1 MEKRIV
7 QTVIILILATF
18 SLNAQQAY
26 YYYQGRKINLTTD
39 NTCLNIIADNELL
52 KSLDASSISQNFE
65 IERNFDLKNQQMLR
79 LKFKTVVNEQEYL
92 NTVNTLKEN
101 LRLKY
106 VFPYFKRRDAE
117 PIGTSDIF
125 YVKLKDAQNFIAL
138 ENLVRQ
144 QNMKIRQPVAYTPL
158 WYVVSLQGSDFNN
171 AIDASNYF
179 FETGLFE
186 NIDPAFMFDFKPN
199 CTNDPMFDQLW
210 GLSNSY
216 NPGIDVNACNAWTIT
231 RGDGIKVAVVDQG
244 IYMTH
249 NDLSANISPL
259 SFDAQSGTSPSVFT
273 GEYHGTHVA
282 GTVAAVRNNN
292 LQVVGVAP
300 ESSLIGVSHDLYI
313 SPTIS
318 SELAGGINWAWQ
330 NGADIITNSWG
341 DQGGIFYDDLH
352 SAVLEDAIMSAIRQ
366 GRNGKGSVVTF
377 AAGNH
382 APVMD
387 YPAYFNDSILT
398 VGAIESYGYR
408 AYFSGYGN
416 SLDVVAPGVDILSTF
431 PYNNTG
437 YYDGTSM
444 ATPHVAGVAALVLSV
459 NPDLTGQQVRD
470 IIESTAQK
478 VGDYNYQPDSDHPNG
493 DWFEEMGYGLIDAY
507 AAVQAAMSCF
517 PVYFINRTVTT
528 NTTVTACDDIIVQN
542 VSVTNGAKLT
552 LDAAGKVN
560 IISGFNVVLG
570 SKLEIIQH

>member
-1 MEKRIV
+1 MKKRIV
-7 QTVIILILATF
+7 QIVIVLIIATF
-18 SLNAQQAY
+18 SLSAQQTY
-26 YYYQGRKINLTTD
+26 YYYQGCKINLTVDSTY
-39 NTCLNIIADNELL
+39 LNIIADSELQ
-52 KSLDASSISQNFE
+52 KSLDSSSISRNLE
-65 IERNFDLKNQQMLR
+65 IERDSGLKNQQMLR
-79 LKFKTVVNEQEYL
+79 LKFKTVLNEQEYL
-92 NTVNTLKEN
+92 NAINTLKEN
-101 LRLKY
+101 LQVKY
-106 VFPYFKRRDAE
+106 IFPYFKRQDAE

-125 YVKLKDAQNFIAL
+125 YIKLKDIKDVGTL

-144 QNMKIRQPVAYTPL
+144 QNMKILQQVAYTPL
-158 WYVVSLQGSDFNN
+158 WYVVSIQNSDFSN
-171 AIDASNYF
+171 AIDASNHF

-186 NIDPAFMFDFKPN
+186 NTDPAFMFNFRPD

-210 GLSNSY
+210 GLSNSS
-216 NPGIDVNACNAWTIT
+216 NPGVDVKACDAWNIT
-231 RGDGIKVAVVDQG
+231 RGANIKVAVVDQG

-249 NDLSANISPL
+249 NDLSANIFPL
-259 SFDAQSGTSPSVFT
+259 SFDAQSGTSPSVFIS
-273 GEYHGTHVA
+273 GNSHGTHVA

-300 ESSLIGVSHDLYI
+300 ESALIGVSHDLYI

-341 DQGGIFYDDLH
+341 DQGGAFYDDLH

-408 AYFSGYGN
+408 ASFSGYGN
-416 SLDVVAPGVDILSTF
+416 PLDVVAPGVNILSTL
-431 PYNNTG
+431 PYNSTG

-444 ATPHVAGVAALVLSV
+444 ATPHVAGIAALVLSV
-459 NPDLTGQQVRD
+459 NPTLTGQQVRD

-478 VGDYNYQPDSDHPNG
+478 VGGYNYQTDPDHPNG
-493 DWFEEMGYGLIDAY
+493 TWSNEMGYGLVNAY
-507 AAVQAAMSCF
+507 AAVQAAGCQ
-517 PVYFINRTVTT
+517 PVNFTNQTVTT
-528 NTTVTACDDIIVQN
+528 NTTVTSCSDINIQN
-542 VSVTNGAKLT
+542 VKVQNGAKLT
-552 LDAAGKVN
+552 LEAAGEVN
-560 IISGFNVVLG
+560 IISDFEVDSG
-570 SKLEIIQH
+570 SEVEIK